1 MNDLTSI
8 EKDLKALNDKIEE
21 LSKSIIFKEIG
32 REFNLNNLDEIKL
45 EIEKLSEKEKFKGI
59 YFFEI
64 KRNYEFNDI
73 KKWGQ
78 VFERK
83 WKNDTINKA
92 PIYSPS
98 RLENLSKDE
107 KINLEKW
114 IPFYIGKS
122 ADLKKRIKEH
132 LYSLLPEST
141 TSALKLNQRKSIQD
155 ETFKI
160 KYVEIKTDHYDL
172 LVHKI
177 EHVLRDIYNPIV
189 GKQ

>member
-1 MNDLTSI
+1 MNDFTSI
-8 EKDLKALNDKIEE
+8 EKDLKSLNAKIEE
-21 LSKSIIFKEIG
+21 LSKGIIFKEIG
-32 REFNLNNLDEIKL
+32 EFNLNNLDEIKL
-45 EIEKLSEKEKFKGI
+45 EIEKHIEKDKFKGI

-83 WKNDTINKA
+83 WKNDTIIKA

-107 KINLEKW
+107 KLNIEKW

-122 ADLKKRIKEH
+122 ADLKKE
-132 LYSLLPEST
+132 
-141 TSALKLNQRKSIQD
+141 
-155 ETFKI
+155 
-160 KYVEIKTDHYDL
+160 
-172 LVHKI
+172 
-177 EHVLRDIYNPIV
+177 
-189 GKQ
+189 

>member
-1 MNDLTSI
+1 MNDFTSI
-8 EKDLKALNDKIEE
+8 EKDLKALNAKIEE

-45 EIEKLSEKEKFKGI
+45 EIENLSEKEKFKGI

-83 WKNDTINKA
+83 WKNDAINKA

-98 RLENLSKDE
+98 RLESLSKDE
-107 KINLEKW
+107 KLNIEKW
-114 IPFYIGKS
+114 VPFYIGKS
-122 ADLKKRIKEH
+122 ANLKKRINEH
-132 LYSLLPEST
+132 IYSLPPKST

-177 EHVLRDIYNPIV
+177 EHFLRDKYNPII